1 MLPSQHSLKLTRF
14 WLIDWSTD
22 CDWSLEVL
30 QIIMYLQV
38 VQFNVNKEADST
50 GDFLI
55 HVIVKQ
61 GDFHVIV
68 FRIQD

>member
-1 MLPSQHSLKLTRF
+1 
-14 WLIDWSTD
+14 
-22 CDWSLEVL
+22 
-30 QIIMYLQV
+30 MYLQV